1 MTTARRLPYLP
12 TCSVQGGRY
21 VIRCNKCVGAVL
33 VFGLATALGVAAEDE
48 RQAKL
53 ELKGGYTIVKGE
65 RDGEPIP
72 AERIK
77 GAIIRFKGDETIG
90 TDKDKKEIYVAKYKL
105 DTSKEPWKISMTTV
119 ERKKADGTP
128 KEDPKSKDGEH
139 PSTVGLIKKEGD
151 TIVIIYAL
159 PGGKEPTE
167 FKTKKG
173 DKTQMFWLKNQNKSP
188 KSTTPDKE

>member
-1 MTTARRLPYLP
+1 MARFKKLF
-12 TCSVQGGRY
+12 GAA
-21 VIRCNKCVGAVL
+21 AVL
-33 VFGLATALGVAAEDE
+33 SLAAACGVATADDE
-48 RQAKL
+48 KMAKL

-77 GAIIRFKGDETIG
+77 GALIRFKDDETIG
-90 TDKDKKEIYVAKYKL
+90 TDKDKKELYVAKYKL
-105 DTSKEPWKISMTTV
+105 DTSKTPWKIMMTTV
-119 ERKKADGTP
+119 EKKKADGTG
-128 KEDPKSKDGEH
+128 KKAGKDYSADEA
-139 PSTVGLIKKEGD
+139 STTGLIKKEGD

-159 PGGKEPTE
+159 PGGKEPTD

-188 KSTTPDKE
+188 KGGSGSCSTDKE